1 MNSRFI
7 DIYRVFQRHP
17 EGTQPKFVLRALNA
31 DRMENCCLL
40 SIVLHEIPDHDG
52 DDDDAGYSGDGI
64 GYGGRQDIQKTRHSS
79 NG

>member
-31 DRMENCCLL
+31 DRMEWAYPG
-40 SIVLHEIPDHDG
+40 SVDG
-52 DDDDAGYSGDGI
+52 
-64 GYGGRQDIQKTRHSS
+64 
-79 NG
+79 